1 MSLSIF
7 FDDLIPSFRR
17 CTAASENVAIATPD
31 KYKFQGSTLFATKYR
46 SHYFAGR
53 HRDVHWD
60 HVKSEIEGY
69 R

>member
-1 MSLSIF
+1 MIV
-7 FDDLIPSFRR
+7 IPSFRR
-17 CTAASENVAIATPD
+17 FAAASENVAIAAPD
-31 KYKFQGSTLFATKYR
+31 KYDFQGSTPFATKYR

-53 HRDVHWD
+53 LRDVHRD